1 MRPHVGW
8 LVQRSSGKRVAQT
21 DLAAAVEGPWVLR
34 QFRCRPAPHPAQ
46 HDPESR
52 VENDAAEFA
61 IVISAVALATAMLAL
76 LLVLR

>member
-1 MRPHVGW
+1 
-8 LVQRSSGKRVAQT
+8 
-21 DLAAAVEGPWVLR
+21 
-34 QFRCRPAPHPAQ
+34 
-46 HDPESR
+46 